1 MKDHRTVSPL
11 DEGDDAALAGAD
23 LEGTRKVRGAGRLSK
38 TVNSALC
45 LLLLGLVGPSLAST
59 KPSAIV
65 RAPTQYSQRLISS
78 DDGLV
83 NDNIQAILEAR
94 DGRLWIGTLGG
105 LYIYDGANLIA
116 VRDQPGPEGALPEA
130 RINALAQDAGGGIW
144 AGTANGLALFQAGR
158 WQVFGKS
165 QGVPDP
171 DIGAVQISASG
182 HVWVASG
189 SRGLIVRDPGAARFR
204 PVPGTQGQR
213 IQALI
218 NDGRTDRVL
227 AGLGTGELLSV
238 GPDGVRRKWAAE
250 AGLPAA
256 AVTALVIVPGGDLL
270 IGTQG
275 GLFRLS
281 RSGRAV
287 PVPLGPAPQSA
298 WVRSLALDDGAVWV
312 GLNAGLGRL
321 TPTGLALVDRAGAT
335 FGEPVKLLRRD
346 REGSLWAGTTA
357 GILVLTRRAA
367 FTLDVADGLPVNAGG
382 LICRDREGAIWSAND
397 SRGLSVR
404 PRGDRDRF
412 ERIEGLPG
420 TQLFGLACGRNGP
433 WVAING
439 IGVGQWSGG
448 RFRLA
453 GGWARA
459 ASATVITMIEDS
471 KGRVWVGTF
480 ADGLARR
487 ERDGRWTLFRDTK
500 DLPRGGIT
508 ALFEARDGSIWIGGQ
523 GGASIWRDGQPAELL
538 DETAIPG
545 ALVMSFAQDRDG
557 DIWIGS
563 RRGVSRYSAS
573 QLSSLSGGTAP
584 FAAGFAVQ
592 PDPSGAIW
600 VAGELGIARFSKTD
614 FVAAASTAG
623 RALPFRPVGKS
634 DGIEGTPVWASPGS
648 LIDTTGRLWFA
659 TTRGLAVIDQAALD
673 ARKPAPR
680 ARLLRIAVGGID
692 QGTGRE
698 VQLRSDR
705 PRLDIRFAATALSD
719 ASVLRYRYRL
729 DGFDDGW
736 VSTEIAEAAYTNLP
750 PGEYRFDVATR
761 IGDGPETITRGL
773 AIIVQMPPLYARPW
787 FVALCL
793 SLFAGL
799 AVLAYR
805 IRMAT
810 VRDRHA
816 AILDERTRIARDMH
830 DTLLQSLAGLAMQ
843 VQAAAR
849 KAARSGE
856 ESHRQLAKIAAE
868 ARRSLSE
875 ARDAVWDMRAEPEAR
890 EGGFAAML
898 ERFVDQ
904 HTREAGVTSHLDLS
918 GSWDEHP
925 SAVLDALGRV
935 VQEAVRNAILH
946 GGASEITV
954 AGHSSA
960 KGIRLSIED
969 NGKGF
974 AVDASR
980 SALGGHWGLLGMRER
995 AERIGGTLALESQ
1008 PGKGTRICVEVPA

>member
-1 MKDHRTVSPL
+1 
-11 DEGDDAALAGAD
+11 
-23 LEGTRKVRGAGRLSK
+23 VRVAGRLSR
-38 TVNSALC
+38 VVMPALC
-45 LLLLGLVGPSLAST
+45 LALVGIVGPSLAST
-59 KPSAIV
+59 EPFATV
-65 RAPTQYSQRLISS
+65 REPTQYSQRLINS

-83 NDNIQAILEAR
+83 NDNIQAVLEAR

-105 LYIYDGANLIA
+105 LYIYDGANLVA

-130 RINALAQDAGGGIW
+130 RVNSLAQDKGGGVW
-144 AGTANGLALFQAGR
+144 AGTANGLTLFQAGR
-158 WQVFGKS
+158 WHGFGKAD
-165 QGVPDP
+165 GVPDP
-171 DIGAVQISASG
+171 DISAVLVAPSG

-189 SRGLIVRDPGAARFR
+189 SRGLIVRDPGAGRFK

-218 NDGRTDRVL
+218 NDGRTGGVL

-238 GPDGVRRKWAAE
+238 EPDGVRRKWAAD

-256 AVTALVIVPGGDLL
+256 AVTALAIVPNGDLL

-275 GLFRLS
+275 GLFRLG
-281 RSGRAV
+281 RSGRAI
-287 PVPLGPAPQSA
+287 PVPLDPAPRGA

-312 GLNAGLGRL
+312 GLNDGLGRL
-321 TPTGLALVDRAGAT
+321 TPTGLALVDRDGAP
-335 FGEPVKLLRRD
+335 FAEPVKLLARD
-346 REGSLWAGTTA
+346 REGSLWAGTTG
-357 GILVLTRRAA
+357 GILVLTKRPA
-367 FTLDVADGLPVNAGG
+367 FTLNAADGLPVNAGG
-382 LICRDREGAIWSAND
+382 LICRDREGAIWAAND

-404 PRGDRDRF
+404 PRGNRDRF
-412 ERIEGLPG
+412 QRVEGLPG

-439 IGVGQWSGG
+439 VGVGQWTGG
-448 RFRLA
+448 RYRAA
-453 GGWARA
+453 GGWAQA
-459 ASATVITMIEDS
+459 ADATVITMIEDS
-471 KGRVWVGTF
+471 RRRVWVGTF
-480 ADGLARR
+480 AHGLARR
-487 ERDGRWTLFRDTK
+487 ERDGRWTVFRDGK

-523 GGASIWRDGQPAELL
+523 GGAAIWREGRPAELL
-538 DETAIPG
+538 DETLIPG

-563 RRGVSRYSAS
+563 RRGVSRYSAGR
-573 QLSSLSGGTAP
+573 LSSLSGGTAP

-600 VAGELGIARFSKTD
+600 VAGELGIARFSKAD
-614 FVAAASTAG
+614 FVTSASEPG
-623 RALPFRPVGKS
+623 RALPFRKVGKF

-648 LIDTTGRLWFA
+648 LIDINGRLWLA
-659 TTRGLAVIDQAALD
+659 TTRGIAVIDRAALD
-673 ARKPAPR
+673 TPKPAPR
-680 ARLLRIAVGGID
+680 ARLLRIAVGGVD
-692 QGTGRE
+692 QGTLRD
-698 VQLRSDR
+698 VQLGIDR

-719 ASVLRYRYRL
+719 ASLLRYRYRL
-729 DGFDDGW
+729 DGFDDDW
-736 VSTEIAEAAYTNLP
+736 VSADTAEAVYTNLP
-750 PGEYRFDVATR
+750 SGKYRFDVATR

-773 AIIVQMPPLYARPW
+773 AVIVQRPPVYARPW
-787 FVALCL
+787 FIALCL
-793 SLFAGL
+793 AIVAGL
-799 AVLAYR
+799 AVAAYR

-856 ESHRQLAKIAAE
+856 ESHGQLAQIAAE

-875 ARDAVWDMRAEPEAR
+875 ARDAVWDMRAEPEAK

-898 ERFVDQ
+898 ERFVEQ
-904 HTREAGVTSHLDLS
+904 QAREAGIASHLDLL
-918 GSWDEHP
+918 GSWDTHP
-925 SAVLDALGRV
+925 PAVLEALSRI

-946 GGASEITV
+946 GGASEITLS
-954 AGHSSA
+954 GHSGA
-960 KGIRLSIED
+960 NGIRLSIVD

-974 AVDASR
+974 SVDASR
-980 SALGGHWGLLGMRER
+980 SAFGGHWGLLGMRER

-1008 PGKGTRICVEVPA
+1008 PGEGTRICVEVPL